1 MFYQPADSLTL
12 DNLEALKV
20 YFDPLRMQ
28 IVQEISHQ
36 CKNVHEIAE
45 ALEVPFTRLYY
56 HIKML
61 EKHGIIQVVE
71 TRAMSGAVE
80 EKYYQIA
87 AKQFIVDRSLLTL
100 ATTEGQNPALD
111 ILLETMLR
119 ETGENIRRSVR
130 EGNIDLKTTAPD
142 PAALMIRRGVL
153 RLNREQATQLY
164 QELEVLMN
172 RYVSVETAR
181 HDQYYEIL
189 IGLYPVYVPTPQPQD
204 DEEELG

>member
-1 MFYQPADSLTL
+1 MTYQPADSLIL

-100 ATTEGQNPALD
+100 ATSEGQNPALD

-130 EGNIDLKTTAPD
+130 EGNIDLKTTAPN
-142 PAALMIRRGVL
+142 PTALMIRRGVL
-153 RLNREQATQLY
+153 RLNQEQATQLY
-164 QELEVLMN
+164 HELEMLLN
-172 RYVSVETAR
+172 RFVSVETTR
-181 HDQYYEIL
+181 HDPYYEIL
-189 IGLYPVYVPTPQPQD
+189 ISLYPTHVATPAQD
-204 DEEELG
+204 DGENDLK

>member
-1 MFYQPADSLTL
+1 MTYQPADSLIL
-12 DNLEALKV
+12 DNLDALRV

-28 IVQEISHQ
+28 IVQEISRQ

-111 ILLETMLR
+111 ILLETMLG

-130 EGNIDLKTTAPD
+130 EGSINLKATAPD
-142 PAALMIRRGVL
+142 PTALMIRRGIL
-153 RLNREQATQLY
+153 RLNREQAMQLY
-164 QELEVLMN
+164 QELDGLLN
-172 RYVSVETAR
+172 RYVSVETTR
-181 HDQYYEIL
+181 HDPYYEIL
-189 IGLYPVYVPTPQPQD
+189 ISLYPTHVATPAPHE
-204 DEEELG
+204 DEPE